1 MEPESMVHALEQ
13 IHDLLV
19 LDGYLIDIR
28 PNGEKSEFI
37 CRLDEGNEFIGYYEE
52 TDDYI
57 EYRQA
62 AEAVQA
68 VVAAG
73 LFKVIETGGFEFFD
87 HADSFDELYAF
98 VTESWSDALVPEQVI
113 TRARELGAQHN
124 LHKFLLREH
133 VHISLLQRV

>member
-1 MEPESMVHALEQ
+1 MVHALEQ
-13 IHDLLV
+13 IHDLLEP
-19 LDGYLIDIR
+19 DGYLIDIR

-37 CRLDEGNEFIGYYEE
+37 CQLEEGDRFIGYYEE

-62 AEAVQA
+62 AEAAQA
-68 VVAAG
+68 VVATG
-73 LFKVIETGGFEFFD
+73 LFKVIETGSFEFFD

-113 TRARELGAQHN
+113 IHARKLEAQHN
-124 LHKFLLREH
+124 AHKFLLREH
-133 VHISLLQRV
+133 VHIGLLQRA